1 MARPWDC
8 RACSC
13 SDPLTRHTHIYL
25 VKNVY
30 KCFVFWHGHVY
41 FFLIVGL
48 HPWEHICT
56 TVQLCVTHSRFLTR
70 QTLTL
75 SKQLVEVLACVYASV
90 FSPLYSCVRVYYN
103 CGFWSNR
110 TLLSFPLSVL
120 RPSSARHQRDISTF
134 FFIFITTPEGQARVQ
149 LAKIN
154 LN

>member
-90 FSPLYSCVRVYYN
+90 FSSVYSWVRVYYN
-103 CGFWSNR
+103 FWCVFTS
-110 TLLSFPLSVL
+110 TWLLRCVAKCNPVTPNSRKCFFTTT
-120 RPSSARHQRDISTF
+120 SSGVNMRVSISS
-134 FFIFITTPEGQARVQ
+134 R
-149 LAKIN
+149 L
-154 LN
+154 